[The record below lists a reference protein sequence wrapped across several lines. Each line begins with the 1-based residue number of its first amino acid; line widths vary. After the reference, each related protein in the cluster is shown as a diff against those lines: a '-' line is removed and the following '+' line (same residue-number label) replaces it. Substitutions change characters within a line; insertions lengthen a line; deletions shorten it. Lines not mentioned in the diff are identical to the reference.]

1 MYYDTPRDHSRER
14 MPPSETRVLCDMVDE
29 RKCPHGLIEAV
40 APPRLERET
49 QRVMDR
55 LLRECLKRKP
65 LMP

>member
-1 MYYDTPRDHSRER
+1 MYYGTPWDHSRER

-40 APPRLERET
+40 APPRLERQT